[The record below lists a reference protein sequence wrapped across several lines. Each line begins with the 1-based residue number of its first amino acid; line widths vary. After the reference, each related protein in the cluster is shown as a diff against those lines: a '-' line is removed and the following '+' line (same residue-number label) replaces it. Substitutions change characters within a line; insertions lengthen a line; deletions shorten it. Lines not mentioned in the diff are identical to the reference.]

1 MRAVIQRVI
10 RAEVRSGGVSV
21 GAIGEGLLVYL
32 GVSEVDNDT
41 DAGYIADKIHELR
54 IFPDT
59 EGRMNTS
66 LREHPNP
73 AALVVSQFTLYGDT
87 RKGRRPSYNHAA
99 SAEHAEAKYL
109 QVCTLLGSKGIRVA
123 TGKFQ
128 SLMEVESVGDGPV
141 TILVDSH
148 KQF

>member
-1 MRAVIQRVI
+1 MRAVVQRVF
-10 RAEVRSGGVSV
+10 RAEVRTGGSSV
-21 GAIGEGLLVYL
+21 GAIGAGLLIYL
-32 GVSEVDNDT
+32 GVSEHDNDT
-41 DAGYIADKIHELR
+41 DAAYITDKIHELR
-54 IFPDT
+54 IFPDD
-59 EGRMNTS
+59 EGKMNTS
-66 LREHPNP
+66 LREHFKPE
-73 AALVVSQFTLYGDT
+73 ALVVSQFTLYGDT

-109 QVCTLLGSKGIRVA
+109 QVCEMLRAKGVKVE

-128 SLMEVESVGDGPV
+128 TLMEVESVGDGPV

>member
-1 MRAVIQRVI
+1 MRAVIQRVF
-10 RAEVRSGGVSV
+10 RAEVRSGGISV

-32 GVSEVDNDT
+32 GVSERDNDT
-41 DAGYIADKIHELR
+41 DAGYIADKVHQLR

-66 LREHPNP
+66 LCEHRSP

-99 SAEHAEAKYL
+99 AAEQAEARYL
-109 QVCTLLGSKGIRVA
+109 QVCTLLRNKGVTVA

-128 SLMEVESVGDGPV
+128 ALMEVESVGDGPV